1 MDVSIIMINYNT
13 YELTKNALE
22 SIFRYTNDISYEVIL
37 IDNNSPDGSGEKLK
51 SEYAEKIKF
60 IQNSENLG
68 TSKAFNKGL
77 KDSTGKYVLW
87 INTDILLFDNFIKKL
102 FDYMEENPDC
112 GICGGNLL
120 DAEGKPS
127 HSNRREMM
135 SLKTLKNDMIITK
148 KVFKKIFKKRFS
160 DGYNYTNKAME
171 VGIILGADMFVRKSI
186 FDEIGGLDEDIFM
199 YCEET
204 EFAYRVKTQTKY
216 KIVSVPW
223 AKMIHLEGKSF
234 DGKFN
239 ARRHR
244 FGTIGTTIFI
254 RKSYGEKDAKNYLD
268 LLLKSYRKFYFIS
281 KIFFMK
287 DKKDMYKTKI
297 ATVKSLMLDYPN
309 LSFF

>member
-13 YELTKNALE
+13 YELTKNALS
-22 SIFRYTNDISYEVIL
+22 SIFQYTKDISYEVIL
-37 IDNNSPDGSGEKLK
+37 IDNNSPDGCGEKLK
-51 SEYAEKIKF
+51 SEYESKIKF

-68 TSKAFNKGL
+68 TSKAFNRGL
-77 KDSTGKYVLW
+77 KESTGKYVLW
-87 INTDILLFDNFIKKL
+87 INTDILLYDNFIKKL
-102 FDYMEENPDC
+102 FVYMEENPDC

-120 DAEGKPS
+120 DANGKPS
-127 HSNRREMM
+127 HSNRRKMM
-135 SLKTLKNDMIITK
+135 SLRTLTNDMSISK
-148 KVFKKIFKKRFS
+148 KVFKRIFKKCFS
-160 DGYNYTNKAME
+160 DGYNYTKKAME

-204 EFAYRVKTQTKY
+204 EFAFRVQNQTKY
-216 KIVSVPW
+216 KVVSVPW

-254 RKSYGEKDAKNYLD
+254 RKNYGENDAKKYLN

-281 KIFFMK
+281 KLFFMK

-297 ATVKSLMLDYPN
+297 TTVKKLMLDYPN